1 MKETLDLDIQAEKE
15 HVKALE
21 VQLQTVTEE
30 LQFERRDHLEKREQ
44 LSRYE
49 DQLQS
54 IQEQY
59 NKLRNESSHMQHG
72 LGNEQRFQGMNL
84 VSMEIVCVYY
94 DGSLICNCIIDIYF
108 TFLKGVKLRR

>member
-1 MKETLDLDIQAEKE
+1 MKDTMDADILAEKE

-30 LQFERRDHLEKREQ
+30 LQFERRDHQEKREQ

-59 NKLRNESSHMQHG
+59 NKLRKESSHLQHG
-72 LGNEQRFQGMNL
+72 LGNEQRFQEMNL
-84 VSMEIVCVYY
+84 VNTEI
-94 DGSLICNCIIDIYF
+94 IYH
-108 TFLKGVKLRR
+108 VVSWW